1 MIMNMVFAM
10 AVFMMLFIMAMFCP
24 IFMLMRMFMT
34 FFLFQ
39 NHIKI
44 TGIDPAFL
52 RPSDR
57 YFIPVQRQSLQ
68 RLPEDLLSGS
78 QIQER
83 AHGHI
88 SADAGVT
95 FQI

>member
-1 MIMNMVFAM
+1 MV
-10 AVFMMLFIMAMFCP
+10 
-24 IFMLMRMFMT
+24 MRMSFSTMVMQRLLS
-34 FFLFQ
+34 FFLLQ

-44 TGIDPAFL
+44 TSIDPAFL

-57 YFIPVQRQSLQ
+57 YLIAFEGQSPQ
-68 RLPEDLLSGS
+68 SFPEGLLSRS

-83 AHGHI
+83 AHCHI
-88 SADAGVT
+88 PADAGVT